1 MLNEEYD
8 REFVFDVNQYL
19 IDNYKMTL
27 PMRKSICAR
36 IYDWIDTESIE
47 QDIDSCVSDYAL
59 KKAGIERK
67 EDPEEEQSN

>member
-1 MLNEEYD
+1 MLNEEYE
-8 REFVFDVNQYL
+8 REFVYDVNQYL

-27 PMRKSICAR
+27 PMRKSICAQM
-36 IYDWIDTESIE
+36 YDWIDVEAIE
-47 QDIDSCVSDYAL
+47 DDIDSLVADYAM

>member
-8 REFVFDVNQYL
+8 REFVYDVNQYL

-27 PMRKSICAR
+27 PMRKSICAQM
-36 IYDWIDTESIE
+36 YEWIDVEAIE
-47 QDIDSCVSDYAL
+47 ECIDSLVADYAM

>member
-1 MLNEEYD
+1 MLNEDYD

-27 PMRKSICAR
+27 PMRKSICAQM
-36 IYDWIDTESIE
+36 YDWIDVEAIE
-47 QDIDSCVSDYAL
+47 NDIDSLVADYAM

-67 EDPEEEQSN
+67 EDPEEDEKE

>member
-8 REFVFDVNQYL
+8 REFIFDVNQYL

-27 PMRKSICAR
+27 PMRKSICSQM
-36 IYDWIDTESIE
+36 YDWIDTEAIE
-47 QDIDSCVSDYAL
+47 NDIDSLVADYAM
-59 KKAGIERK
+59 KKAGIEWK

>member
-8 REFVFDVNQYL
+8 REFIFDVNQYL

-27 PMRKSICAR
+27 PMRKSICSQM
-36 IYDWIDTESIE
+36 YEWIDTEAIE
-47 QDIDSCVSDYAL
+47 NDIDSLVADYAMR
-59 KKAGIERK
+59 KAGIERK

>member
-27 PMRKSICAR
+27 PMRKAICSR
-36 IYDWIDTESIE
+36 MYDWIDVEAIE
-47 QDIDSCVSDYAL
+47 ECIDSCVADYAM

>member
-27 PMRKSICAR
+27 TMRKSICSQM
-36 IYDWIDTESIE
+36 YDWIDVEAIE
-47 QDIDSCVSDYAL
+47 NDIDSLVANYAL

>member
-1 MLNEEYD
+1 MINEEYD
-8 REFVFDVNQYL
+8 REFIFDVNQYL

-27 PMRKSICAR
+27 PMRKSICAQ
-36 IYDWIDTESIE
+36 IYDWIDTEAIE
-47 QDIDSCVSDYAL
+47 NDIDSLVADYAM

>member
-8 REFVFDVNQYL
+8 REFIFDVNQYL

-27 PMRKSICAR
+27 PMRKSICAQM
-36 IYDWIDTESIE
+36 YDWIDTEAIE
-47 QDIDSCVSDYAL
+47 ECIDSLVADYAM
-59 KKAGIERK
+59 KKAGIKRK

>member
-27 PMRKSICAR
+27 PMRKSICSQM
-36 IYDWIDTESIE
+36 YDWIDVEAIE
-47 QDIDSCVSDYAL
+47 NDIDSLVADYAM
-59 KKAGIERK
+59 KKAGIQRK